1 MKHCILAKFTPAA
14 KAQRAAL
21 LPRIREIFSAAADIP
36 GVHGAEVIPNCVD
49 RDNRYDVLIRLDMD
63 REALSLYDVSAM
75 HHQRESRHT
84 DSWYAAWFLC
94 CPPRWPIPFFTAR
107 GSSISSV
114 LLWTKALKNYS
125 IFGRPLWIMYCF

>member
-1 MKHCILAKFTPAA
+1 MRPKWTRYFAMGIACCWPSLWPLRWSCRTWDCEAAMKHCILAKFTPEA

-63 REALSLYDVSAM
+63 REALPLYDVSAM
-75 HHQRESRHT
+75 HHRWKDEFTPLLEKKAIFDHES
-84 DSWYAAWFLC
+84 
-94 CPPRWPIPFFTAR
+94 
-107 GSSISSV
+107 
-114 LLWTKALKNYS
+114 
-125 IFGRPLWIMYCF
+125 

>member
-1 MKHCILAKFTPAA
+1 MKHCILAKFTPEA

-63 REALSLYDVSAM
+63 REAL
-75 HHQRESRHT
+75 
-84 DSWYAAWFLC
+84 
-94 CPPRWPIPFFTAR
+94 
-107 GSSISSV
+107 
-114 LLWTKALKNYS
+114 
-125 IFGRPLWIMYCF
+125 PLQ

>member
-1 MKHCILAKFTPAA
+1 MKHCILAKFTPEA

-63 REALSLYDVSAM
+63 REALPLYDVSAM
-75 HHQRESRHT
+75 HHRWKDEFAPLLEKKAIFDHES
-84 DSWYAAWFLC
+84 
-94 CPPRWPIPFFTAR
+94 
-107 GSSISSV
+107 
-114 LLWTKALKNYS
+114 
-125 IFGRPLWIMYCF
+125 

>member
-1 MKHCILAKFTPAA
+1 MKHCILAKFTPEA

-75 HHQRESRHT
+75 HHRWKDEFTPLLEKNAIFDHES
-84 DSWYAAWFLC
+84 
-94 CPPRWPIPFFTAR
+94 
-107 GSSISSV
+107 
-114 LLWTKALKNYS
+114 
-125 IFGRPLWIMYCF
+125 

>member
-1 MKHCILAKFTPAA
+1 MKHCILAKFTPEA

-63 REALSLYDVSAM
+63 REALPLYDVSAM
-75 HHQRESRHT
+75 PSQTR
-84 DSWYAAWFLC
+84 
-94 CPPRWPIPFFTAR
+94 PRWVQTHPTAVTGGPDTSLLVR
-107 GSSISSV
+107 HGRSEGCSGMYSPISSSPPCTIRRLSLQV
-114 LLWTKALKNYS
+114 
-125 IFGRPLWIMYCF
+125 

>member
-1 MKHCILAKFTPAA
+1 MKHCILAKFTPEA

-63 REALSLYDVSAM
+63 REALPLYDVSAM
-75 HHQRESRHT
+75 HH
-84 DSWYAAWFLC
+84 
-94 CPPRWPIPFFTAR
+94 RW
-107 GSSISSV
+107 
-114 LLWTKALKNYS
+114 KD
-125 IFGRPLWIMYCF
+125 

>member
-1 MKHCILAKFTPAA
+1 MKHCILAKFTPEA

-36 GVHGAEVIPNCVD
+36 GVH

-75 HHQRESRHT
+75 HHRWKDEFTPLLEKKAIFDHES
-84 DSWYAAWFLC
+84 
-94 CPPRWPIPFFTAR
+94 
-107 GSSISSV
+107 
-114 LLWTKALKNYS
+114 
-125 IFGRPLWIMYCF
+125 